1 MAGSRFIQCH
11 ILEPLLGG
19 LSGLMRRTVSRS
31 FLGAGCALRSFGSLA
46 PPGSRP
52 GRRATS
58 RAAGEGASEAASRLR
73 PGRPRKRGSAPRA
86 SPPLANIPYPGILF
100 FSMAHVIQHKKK
112 LFARVSRIR
121 GQINGI
127 ERALEEN
134 HDCGELLLTL
144 AACRGALNSLMAEIL
159 EGHVRQ
165 HVLNDKST
173 ESQVA
178 AGDELIEVIKRY
190 LK

>member
-1 MAGSRFIQCH
+1 VAWLLSSRPYGTRPSPVQFFPTWRLRNLAKIFQTTENRRGKRFAASLQH
-11 ILEPLLGG
+11 IPYW
-19 LSGLMRRTVSRS
+19 
-31 FLGAGCALRSFGSLA
+31 GSL
-46 PPGSRP
+46 
-52 GRRATS
+52 
-58 RAAGEGASEAASRLR
+58 
-73 PGRPRKRGSAPRA
+73 
-86 SPPLANIPYPGILF
+86 F
-100 FSMAHVIQHKKK
+100 VHMAHVIQHKKK
-112 LFARVSRIR
+112 LLARVSRIR

-144 AACRGALNSLMAEIL
+144 AACRGALNALMAEIL

-165 HVLNDKST
+165 HVLTEKST
-173 ESQVA
+173 NSQVA